1 MNADA
6 DSDSLDRRLKDM
18 LLPVILRKVLA
29 GYIYQVKGLMPETDK
44 RPIYSG

>member
-18 LLPVILRKVLA
+18 LLSVILCKVLT
-29 GYIYQVKGLMPETDK
+29 GYIYQAKGLVPETDK